1 MARFSFVLFLLI
13 GLCRAEGSN
22 SSNCFSMFEAVLGK
36 KKWQKSLETVK
47 IWSFAHFIFK
57 ISEKGYEPY
66 RFVIH
71 GILLAIVVIF
81 GLVSNLISI
90 FIFTR
95 PEMRSPL
102 NLILTGR
109 IRRIRLVLWQSW
121 NFIVKQ
127 VKFDSIDFYLQV
139 NILKGLFV
147 TLYILGLQNKRNR
160 KGC

>member
-1 MARFSFVLFLLI
+1 
-13 GLCRAEGSN
+13 
-22 SSNCFSMFEAVLGK
+22 MFEAVLGK
-36 KKWQKSLETVK
+36 KNEKKLRNSKNLIFV
-47 IWSFAHFIFK
+47 HFIFK
-57 ISEKGYEPY
+57 IAEKGYEPY

-109 IRRIRLVLWQSW
+109 IRRIRLVL
-121 NFIVKQ
+121 
-127 VKFDSIDFYLQV
+127 
-139 NILKGLFV
+139 
-147 TLYILGLQNKRNR
+147 
-160 KGC
+160 

>member
-1 MARFSFVLFLLI
+1 MTKIFI
-13 GLCRAEGSN
+13 N
-22 SSNCFSMFEAVLGK
+22 N
-36 KKWQKSLETVK
+36 KSL
-47 IWSFAHFIFK
+47 IFHFIFK
-57 ISEKGYEPY
+57 IAEKGYEPY

-109 IRRIRLVLWQSW
+109 FADVSNNKAKRL
-121 NFIVKQ
+121 
-127 VKFDSIDFYLQV
+127 
-139 NILKGLFV
+139 
-147 TLYILGLQNKRNR
+147 
-160 KGC
+160 